1 VVADA
6 WSCCG
11 SFLRLRSTHQTTTGI
26 STLYAKLLKT
36 TAIITSLT
44 ICGLILFLIPQLKND
59 SWLRSYQYFSSN
71 LNGTAK
77 GTIVISDV
85 WEITRRSKWGGDRTH
100 HVISY
105 AYEVNGRQYLS
116 DLVNFKERSFENSYK
131 ATSRYPS
138 GKEVLVWY
146 DKDSPEIAVLEK
158 SGPTPGLIFI
168 AVMDLLISCVGFLIN
183 PLMWIAFGDKYRK
196 KRWQR

>member
-1 VVADA
+1 MVGLV
-6 WSCCG
+6 SQV
-11 SFLRLRSTHQTTTGI
+11 TPPHQPTTGI
-26 STLYAKLLKT
+26 FNLLVKLLKT
-36 TAIITSLT
+36 AAIITSLS
-44 ICGLILFLIPQLKND
+44 ICGLILFFIPQLKND
-59 SWLRSYQYFSSN
+59 SWLRTYQYFSSN

-85 WEITRRSKWGGDRTH
+85 WEKTRRRRGDRTD

-105 AYEVNGRQYLS
+105 TYEVNGRQYLS

-131 ATSRYPS
+131 ITSRYPPE
-138 GKEVLVWY
+138 KEVLVWY

-183 PLMWIAFGDKYRK
+183 PLMWIAFGDKYSK
-196 KRWQR
+196 NRWQR

>member
-1 VVADA
+1 MVSQYEYAGN
-6 WSCCG
+6 SY
-11 SFLRLRSTHQTTTGI
+11 FRLRATHQTTTGI
-26 STLYAKLLKT
+26 SALYVKQLKI

-44 ICGLILFLIPQLKND
+44 ICGLILYLIPDLKND
-59 SWLRSYQYFSSN
+59 SWLRTYQYFSTT

-77 GTIVISDV
+77 GTIVSSDV
-85 WEITRRSKWGGDRTH
+85 WETRRRRGRGDRTD

-105 AYEVNGRQYLS
+105 TYEVNGRQYLS

-131 ATSRYPS
+131 ITSRYPP

-168 AVMDLLISCVGFLIN
+168 AMMDLLISCVGFLIN

-196 KRWQR
+196 NRWQR

>member
-1 VVADA
+1 VVSQYEYAGN
-6 WSCCG
+6 SY
-11 SFLRLRSTHQTTTGI
+11 FRLRATPQTTTGI
-26 STLYAKLLKT
+26 SNLYVKLLKT

-44 ICGLILFLIPQLKND
+44 ICGLILYLIPNLKND
-59 SWLRSYQYFSSN
+59 SWLRIYQYFSSN
-71 LNGTAK
+71 LDGTAK
-77 GTIVISDV
+77 GTIVSSDV
-85 WEITRRSKWGGDRTH
+85 WETRRRRGRGDRTH

-105 AYEVNGRQYLS
+105 TYEVNGRQYLS

-131 ATSRYPS
+131 ITSRYPP

-168 AVMDLLISCVGFLIN
+168 AMMDLLISCVGFLIN

-196 KRWQR
+196 NRWQR